1 MPHNH
6 PVCLGRPL
14 PFPFTDVGIYYLID
28 AKLLPLT
35 LMVLPVKV
43 IFLINQCSAYSLE

>member
-35 LMVLPVKV
+35 LMHGITSESHIFNQPV
-43 IFLINQCSAYSLE
+43 